1 LNLPPE
7 WRSQLKS
14 IQLLGV
20 INSKLLK
27 EVGVQQFLQP
37 IIDDLLK
44 LQFGVDLK
52 IRNEKRKWFGI
63 VVNFVGDR
71 IIKL

>member
-14 IQLLGV
+14 VQLLGV
-20 INSKLLK
+20 INSKLLI
-27 EVGVQQFLQP
+27 EVGLQQFLQP

-44 LQFGVDLK
+44 LQFGVHLQT
-52 IRNEKRKWFGI
+52 RNEGEFCWRQASFKLG
-63 VVNFVGDR
+63 GR
-71 IIKL
+71 I